1 MIPEN
6 DFRQAVFSFFGARYG
21 RAAKLRCQHVRPSL
35 SGKTIPV
42 IDPSDGQVV
51 DKIWCG
57 NVADIHTAATAARD
71 CVDLVWQHIAV
82 A

>member
-1 MIPEN
+1 MRLNYIANTP
-6 DFRQAVFSFFGARYG
+6 AP
-21 RAAKLRCQHVRPSL
+21 PS

-42 IDPSDGQVV
+42 IDPSNGQVF
-51 DKIWCG
+51 DKILCG

-71 CVDLVWQHIAV
+71 CFDLVWKRITV